1 MFERYFGDT
10 SVLSETEPH
19 PPPHTQKNQVA
30 DKMTEAVTE
39 AVLTIAEPG
48 KPIDLHMVGDFGGT
62 WLCGWGPRGR
72 QREGGKGKSASQS

>member
-1 MFERYFGDT
+1 MR
-10 SVLSETEPH
+10 PN
-19 PPPHTQKNQVA
+19 PIPHTHTKNQVA

-62 WLCGWGPRGR
+62 WLCGWGPR
-72 QREGGKGKSASQS
+72 